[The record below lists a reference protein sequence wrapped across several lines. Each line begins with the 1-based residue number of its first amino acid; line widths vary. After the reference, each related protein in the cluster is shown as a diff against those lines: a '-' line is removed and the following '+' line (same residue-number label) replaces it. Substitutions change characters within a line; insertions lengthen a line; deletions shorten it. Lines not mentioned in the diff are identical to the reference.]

1 MNLCASHDTNYMK
14 TDFLSQ
20 LSEKNLMIAICE
32 NAPCADM
39 FEVLQETE
47 KAIQIKALDIP
58 EKKAFPVWVP
68 KTAIKDS
75 KFTLAEFGECVRLYW
90 SPWFRKTMQAEKP
103 WKRIALRHSC

>member
-1 MNLCASHDTNYMK
+1 
-14 TDFLSQ
+14 
-20 LSEKNLMIAICE
+20 MIAICE
-32 NAPCADM
+32 NAPSADM

-68 KTAIKDS
+68 KTAIKES